1 MPLDG
6 AAATAAERARFLAA
20 RGGDEALAEEML
32 TAHLEWRAR
41 TLPLP
46 AGSKTIGGG
55 LPVFCKGLASKCK
68 EGNRVLLV
76 LGAMYDA
83 NAGTNEEY
91 ALALAALFDTQLDR
105 NSDEKVTVLVD
116 CRGGDGWPNPRPWAV
131 VPWMRA
137 LAAILAPNF
146 PERLHRFVIYPVPWI
161 ASSIWSAASAFLDER
176 TAAKVC
182 MLSGPAG
189 RTEPVPEGI
198 NEFISEECLAACLS
212 FRNASISGVP
222 EPVEEAVPV
231 VPAAP
236 VTSSSLAAADS
247 PVPTATAEAT
257 VAPPADKPL
266 KQMEPIAPSDLGLAE
281 LELS

>member
-1 MPLDG
+1 
-6 AAATAAERARFLAA
+6 
-20 RGGDEALAEEML
+20 ML
-32 TAHLEWRAR
+32 REKF
-41 TLPLP
+41 
-46 AGSKTIGGG
+46 GS
-55 LPVFCKGLASKCK
+55 
-68 EGNRVLLV
+68 
-76 LGAMYDA
+76 
-83 NAGTNEEY
+83 
-91 ALALAALFDTQLDR
+91 
-105 NSDEKVTVLVD
+105 
-116 CRGGDGWPNPRPWAV
+116 GGDGWPNPRPWAV

-198 NEFISEECLAACLS
+198 NEFISDECLAACLS